1 MTTHETT
8 VSLTGHATL
17 PYGWTCSCGR
27 VGRRYA
33 TRVHAERV
41 GVGHQVAEAA
51 VADVASRC
59 GYPVLGA
66 W

>member
-1 MTTHETT
+1 VTHETT
-8 VSLTGHATL
+8 VSPTGHAAL
-17 PYGWTCSCGR
+17 PYRWICSCGQA
-27 VGRRYA
+27 GRRYA
-33 TRVHAERV
+33 TRVNAERV

-51 VADVASRC
+51 AEDAASRC